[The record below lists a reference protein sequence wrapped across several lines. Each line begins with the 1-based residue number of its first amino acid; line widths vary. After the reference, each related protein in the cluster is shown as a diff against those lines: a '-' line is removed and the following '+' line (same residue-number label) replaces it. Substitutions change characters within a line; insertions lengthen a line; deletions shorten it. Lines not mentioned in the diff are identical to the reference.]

1 MKTTLA
7 FIRELKNEVQGTQRS
22 SWVIPKEVAVAYESF
37 SLQSLSMDNS
47 DGLSHSSNGVSP
59 GGFTNVVV
67 TIGRLRVT
75 RVVERRVS
83 TVLMHVIRLSQSHSL
98 PISGSGSWPK
108 KHEKSSRSRFVLVK
122 KIELDLSGALNDGFL
137 LNALKTLFRL
147 SKVLLDL

>member
-1 MKTTLA
+1 
-7 FIRELKNEVQGTQRS
+7 
-22 SWVIPKEVAVAYESF
+22 
-37 SLQSLSMDNS
+37 MDNS

-75 RVVERRVS
+75 RAVERRVS

-122 KIELDLSGALNDGFL
+122 NFELDLTRLELNPWSEMQK
-137 LNALKTLFRL
+137 LKLQ
-147 SKVLLDL
+147 KMKGDY

>member
-59 GGFTNVVV
+59 GGFTNVVYWSL
-67 TIGRLRVT
+67 TSYKSGRKESFDCPRA
-75 RVVERRVS
+75 RY
-83 TVLMHVIRLSQSHSL
+83 
-98 PISGSGSWPK
+98 
-108 KHEKSSRSRFVLVK
+108 
-122 KIELDLSGALNDGFL
+122 
-137 LNALKTLFRL
+137 
-147 SKVLLDL
+147 

>member
-1 MKTTLA
+1 
-7 FIRELKNEVQGTQRS
+7 
-22 SWVIPKEVAVAYESF
+22 
-37 SLQSLSMDNS
+37 MDNS
-47 DGLSHSSNGVSP
+47 DGLSHSSNGVSH

-75 RVVERRVS
+75 RAVERRVS

-98 PISGSGSWPK
+98 PISGSGSWPE

-122 KIELDLSGALNDGFL
+122 KFELDLSGALNDGFL